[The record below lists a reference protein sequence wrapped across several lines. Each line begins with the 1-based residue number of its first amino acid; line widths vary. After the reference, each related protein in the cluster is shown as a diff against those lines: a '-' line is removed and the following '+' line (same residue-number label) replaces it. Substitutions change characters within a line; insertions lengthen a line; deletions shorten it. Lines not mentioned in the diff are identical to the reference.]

1 MRSENFHH
9 PVGRASLEKLLAIGN
24 AQLLLSSA
32 VLVDSWFQHRETAHD
47 WGKSSEV
54 CSLDESLVIKK
65 FFLFSHLVSLL
76 QIISNQSRSCTAW
89 NISLHEYSPVEDEK
103 MHAGP
108 ILHQF
113 CPRDKHKQFTLPWNV
128 KTIVIKIQAMT
139 RTAPLYT
146 VRWKSQVVRQKVQSL
161 TPAPNV
167 VAASHKGSLSL
178 SLVPLVLLLFYFKVQ
193 HQFYRVF

>member
-1 MRSENFHH
+1 
-9 PVGRASLEKLLAIGN
+9 
-24 AQLLLSSA
+24 
-32 VLVDSWFQHRETAHD
+32 
-47 WGKSSEV
+47 
-54 CSLDESLVIKK
+54 VIKNFSFRSL
-65 FFLFSHLVSLL
+65 FFASTL

-108 ILHQF
+108 LLHQF
-113 CPRDKHKQFTLPWNV
+113 CPRDKHKQFNLPWNV

-146 VRWKSQVVRQKVQSL
+146 VRWKSQVERHKVQSL

-167 VAASHKGSLSL
+167 VSASYKNSLSL
-178 SLVPLVLLLFYFKVQ
+178 RLLLLVSFTLIFKLHRSFHEIV
-193 HQFYRVF
+193 

>member
-1 MRSENFHH
+1 MESLLMENF
-9 PVGRASLEKLLAIGN
+9 
-24 AQLLLSSA
+24 
-32 VLVDSWFQHRETAHD
+32 FYF
-47 WGKSSEV
+47 
-54 CSLDESLVIKK
+54 VI
-65 FFLFSHLVSLL
+65 F

-89 NISLHEYSPVEDEK
+89 NVSLHEYTPVEDEK
-103 MHAGP
+103 QHAGAL
-108 ILHQF
+108 LHQF

-167 VAASHKGSLSL
+167 VSASGQITSSFTIQLFVFILFSLGMKQQVSRR
-178 SLVPLVLLLFYFKVQ
+178 F
-193 HQFYRVF
+193 